1 MIPTT
6 SSNPFSPLFGSGNK
20 GLAPSLNAP
29 CPGINMLHCR
39 RGLQHITCVIDAAKS
54 RGASGFALVTT
65 QSRFPGLF
73 FRLLIVTRST
83 GSSSCKCTN
92 SAIKC
97 MRITHAPARKQLAL
111 DTGRQ
116 RVGSLRAQEE
126 KDEHLQRACS
136 KEFSGDAIKN

>member
-1 MIPTT
+1 
-6 SSNPFSPLFGSGNK
+6 
-20 GLAPSLNAP
+20 
-29 CPGINMLHCR
+29 
-39 RGLQHITCVIDAAKS
+39 
-54 RGASGFALVTT
+54 
-65 QSRFPGLF
+65 
-73 FRLLIVTRST
+73 
-83 GSSSCKCTN
+83 
-92 SAIKC
+92 